1 MALIVTPR
9 RLAAFADFYRRLA
22 QLTVAGV
29 PLILALKNLRQHPPA
44 RDFRA
49 PLDRT
54 LAELADGATFSQ
66 AVQLVPG
73 WLPTFDA
80 ALLEAGEQSGRLDKS
95 MSLLA
100 NFYEERARNARQM
113 LADLAYP
120 AMLAHFAIFIL
131 PFPQLF
137 LTGDVGA
144 YLLKTLGVL
153 VPLYAVVVLGLI
165 ASQGRHGEAW
175 RALVERVFHHVP
187 LVGVMRQNLALA
199 RLTAALGA
207 LLNAGVN
214 IFQAWEMAANA
225 SGSPALRQAVAKW
238 RPHLEA
244 GETPGELLAK
254 SGAFPDLFVSH
265 YRAGEVSGSL
275 DESLGHLHHLYF
287 EEGTR
292 QAQALARW
300 VPRCIYFAVVLF
312 IAWRIIQFWLG
323 YFGQIQN
330 ALGQ

>member
-1 MALIVTPR
+1 MALIVTPS

-22 QLTVAGV
+22 QLTAAGV

-54 LAELADGATFSQ
+54 LAELDDGSTFSQ
-66 AVQLVPG
+66 AIQRSAG
-73 WLPTFDA
+73 WLPMFDA

-100 NFYEERARNARQM
+100 DFYDERARNARQM

-120 AMLAHFAIFIL
+120 ALLLHFAIFIL

-137 LTGDVGA
+137 LTGDVAA

-153 VPLYAVVVLGLI
+153 VPLYTVVILGLI
-165 ASQGRHGEAW
+165 AGQGRHGEAW
-175 RALVERVFHHVP
+175 RSLVEVVTHPIP
-187 LVGVMRQNLALA
+187 LLGTARRNLALA
-199 RLTAALGA
+199 RLTATLQA
-207 LLNAGVN
+207 LLGAGVN
-214 IFQAWEMAANA
+214 IFQSWDMAATA
-225 SGSPALRQAVAKW
+225 SGSPALRRAVTGW
-238 RPHLEA
+238 RGQLEA
-244 GETPGELLAK
+244 GETPGDLL
-254 SGAFPDLFVSH
+254 SRSRAFPDLFASH

-275 DESLGHLHHLYF
+275 DESLQHLHHLYY

-292 QAQALARW
+292 QARALARW
-300 VPRCIYFAVVLF
+300 VPRGIYFVVVLL
-312 IAWRIIQFWLG
+312 IAWRIINFWMG
-323 YFGQIQN
+323 YFGNIQN
-330 ALGQ
+330 ALGA

>member
-1 MALIVTPR
+1 MALIITPR

-29 PLILALKNLRQHPPA
+29 PLILALKNLRQNPPA
-44 RDFRA
+44 RDFRD
-49 PLDRT
+49 PLDCT
-54 LAELADGATFSQ
+54 LAGLADGQTFSQ
-66 AVQLVPG
+66 AIQLTSD
-73 WLPTFDA
+73 WLPTFDV

-95 MSLLA
+95 MRLLA
-100 NFYEERARNARQM
+100 DFYEERARNARQM

-120 AMLAHFAIFIL
+120 AMLLHFAIFIL

-137 LTGDVGA
+137 LTGDVWA
-144 YLLKTLGVL
+144 YLFKTLGIMM
-153 VPLYAVVVLGLI
+153 PLYALVALGLI
-165 ASQGRHGEAW
+165 VSQGRHGETW
-175 RALVERVFHHVP
+175 RALVERAFHPVP

-207 LLNAGVN
+207 LLNAGIN
-214 IFQAWEMAANA
+214 IFQAWETAANA
-225 SGSPALRQAVAKW
+225 SGSPALRQTVARW
-238 RPHLEA
+238 RPQLESGA
-244 GETPGELLAK
+244 TPGEMLAQ

-275 DESLGHLHHLYF
+275 DESLGHLHRLYF
-287 EEGTR
+287 DEGTR

-300 VPRCIYFAVVLF
+300 VPRFIYFAVVLCVGWA
-312 IAWRIIQFWLG
+312 IVQFWLR
-323 YFGQIQN
+323 YFAQIQN